1 VSQTPPGEESLP
13 AEPEETRVD
22 FYQQQ
27 LRAHRHRL
35 PSAVIYHCVDGYYAT
50 DISHE

>member
-1 VSQTPPGEESLP
+1 VGTP
-13 AEPEETRVD
+13 
-22 FYQQQ
+22 
-27 LRAHRHRL
+27 HRHRL